1 MVISS
6 VNDLDAGP
14 SAAIGLKRQSLKA
27 TSARKRRGLSAFYA
41 TKSQS
46 FNCMRDLQN
55 NPFCKSA
62 VVLGKPAQQSAWQQ
76 PFGSIP
82 EDMCELHNAQPDCQL
97 LLHADGCVSEP
108 GSPAAQPLA
117 RHSWPGSPG
126 EVPLDVADGW
136 LPSQC
141 TGTFEEQQLLLPSG
155 FDGTST
161 HSILPV
167 LEDSRWGSR
176 GRSLSSS
183 DSHVSSMDACD
194 TSFEVTEDA
203 CCGLQQQPPT
213 EGLCNAL
220 RATSLAVQQPKP
232 ATVFLHLPDC
242 SSL

>member
-6 VNDLDAGP
+6 LNDLDAAP

-62 VVLGKPAQQSAWQQ
+62 VVLGKPAQQSAWQH

-82 EDMCELHNAQPDCQL
+82 EDMCQLHNAQPDCQL
-97 LLHADGCVSEP
+97 FVHADGSVSEP

-117 RHSWPGSPG
+117 RHSWSGSPG
-126 EVPLDVADGW
+126 EVPLDGVADGW
-136 LPSQC
+136 LSSEC
-141 TGTFEEQQLLLPSG
+141 AATCEEQQLLLPSG
-155 FDGTST
+155 FDDAST
-161 HSILPV
+161 HSVLPV
-167 LEDSRWGSR
+167 MGDSSWGSR
-176 GRSLSSS
+176 GRSVSSS

-194 TSFEVTEDA
+194 TSLEVTEDA
-203 CCGLQQQPPT
+203 CCFPQQPT
-213 EGLCNAL
+213 VGLCDAL
-220 RATSLAVQQPKP
+220 RATSLAVQQPKQ
-232 ATVFLHLPDC
+232 ATDFLHLAAC